1 MSEAGGSPPPGPRSS
16 QSRGS
21 QHPKPP
27 SRSRSLE
34 QRPVGL
40 PASLPPRPPHVPP
53 RAHTGLSLP
62 GPSDVA
68 EREQCDVLS
77 ALLAGIKTQ
86 QRNKKTH

>member
-1 MSEAGGSPPPGPRSS
+1 MSEAGGSPPPRSQKQPEQRLPAPQTSLPVPVPRAEA
-16 QSRGS
+16 GW
-21 QHPKPP
+21 PP
-27 SRSRSLE
+27 S
-34 QRPVGL
+34 L
-40 PASLPPRPPHVPP
+40 PSPTASPCPP